1 MRNNDVVRGT
11 ADICHKMGLDDAN
24 TLFSHS
30 VCPDEI
36 NHEPGDI
43 TEALRSHFGT
53 HFSLG
58 GLAGIPFSGK
68 TGFAAYASHVPDGG
82 NIFVLFAP
90 HAAVSEEGHCG
101 YYHRHGQAAE
111 TVACGAAVG
120 AYEAVKDLETEPE
133 IDVMGTDI

>member
-1 MRNNDVVRGT
+1 MRNFDVVCG
-11 ADICHKMGLDDAN
+11 AVEIAHKLGLREEN

-36 NHEPGDI
+36 NHEDGDI
-43 TEALRSHFGT
+43 THVLRQHFGT

-68 TGFAAYASHVPDGG
+68 TGFGAYAHHVPEGG

-90 HAAVSEEGHCG
+90 HCAVSEEGHCG
-101 YYHRHGQAAE
+101 YYHRLGQKE
-111 TVACGAAVG
+111 ESTACGAVLG
-120 AYEAVKDLETEPE
+120 AYNAVKDL
-133 IDVMGTDI
+133 